1 VPITE
6 KNIMNRLY
14 LVAGGLFVFA
24 ILVVVKL
31 VDIQMIKV
39 NGKTYKELAA
49 QKTEQ
54 MFTIEPNRGNIYSD
68 DGSLLAA
75 SVAKYEIRFDT
86 NTVKPKVWEENI
98 GPLCDSL
105 GVLFNKPSSYYRQML
120 RKARANK
127 NGYKLI
133 ARNVSYLDYARMRKF
148 PMFRLGPNKGGFM
161 EKHRVVR
168 EYPLGKMAARSIGYE
183 RVDEKGYYTR
193 VGLDGAFGNSFLRG
207 QEGKRLKQ
215 KSAGSQWKP
224 VGFNNT
230 IEPKDGQDIVTT
242 INANIQDIAHHALL
256 EQLEKYKAD
265 HGSVVV
271 METKTG
277 EIKAISNLGRTEEGT
292 YYEKLNYAVGESHEP
307 GSTFKLMSLV
317 AALEDKVVDTST
329 VVDTEKGRFRVYDRT
344 VRDSKWGGYGKI
356 SVAEAFAVSSNTAF
370 AKIIHENY
378 KDRPEKFVNRLMNMG
393 LHEDLELPIVGEGQP
408 VIRYPGDKGWSG
420 ISLAW
425 MSHGYEVSM
434 TPMQTLAFYNA
445 IANDGEMVR
454 PRFLKEARIGG
465 KVLKKFEKEVINPSI
480 CSKETVKKAQQLLKD
495 VVESDM
501 GTGSGL
507 YSKNFSMAGKTGTCQ
522 KNYVAQDPDK
532 LAYISSF
539 VGYFPAENPK
549 YSCIVVIHEP
559 DKSVGYYG
567 ADVSGPVFKKLAQKI
582 YTNSPAID
590 KVLPESPKN
599 GALKEEYEE
608 YYAKAQMEY
617 TQIPD
622 LEGMSGMDAIS
633 ILENLGVKVEVKGNG
648 KVKGQSIKA
657 GTSLGK
663 VEKIVLDLS

>member
-1 VPITE
+1 MAISE

-24 ILVVVKL
+24 IAVVVKL
-31 VDIQMIKV
+31 VDIQMVKGEV
-39 NGKTYKELAA
+39 YKAKA
-49 QKTEQ
+49 VQKTEQ
-54 MFTIEPNRGNIYSD
+54 MFTIEPNRGNIYAD

-75 SVAKYEIRFDT
+75 SVAKYEIRFDA

-105 GVLFNKPSSYYRQML
+105 GKLFNKPSSHYRQML
-120 RKARANK
+120 RKARANR

-133 ARNVSYLDYARMRKF
+133 ARNISYLDYARMRKF
-148 PMFRLGPNKGGFM
+148 PMFRLGPNKGGFI
-161 EKHRVVR
+161 EKYKVVR

-193 VGLDGAFGNSFLRG
+193 VGLDGAFGGTFLRG
-207 QEGKRLKQ
+207 KEGKRLKQ

-224 VGFNNT
+224 VGFDNI

-242 INANIQDIAHHALL
+242 INTNIQDIAHHTLL
-256 EQLEKYKAD
+256 GQLEKYKAD
-265 HGSVVV
+265 HGCVVV

-307 GSTFKLMSLV
+307 GSTFKLMSLI

-329 VVDTEKGRFRVYDRT
+329 VVDTEKGRWRVYDRT
-344 VRDSKWGGYGKI
+344 VKDSKWGGYGKI
-356 SVAEAFAVSSNTAF
+356 SVSEAFAVSSNTAF

-378 KDRPEKFVNRLMNMG
+378 KDHPEKFVNRLMNMG
-393 LHEDLELPIVGEGQP
+393 LHQDLELPIVGEGQP
-408 VIRYPGDKGWSG
+408 ILRYPGDKGWSG

-425 MSHGYEVSM
+425 MSHGYEVAM
-434 TPMQTLAFYNA
+434 TPIQTLAFYNA

-454 PRFLKEARIGG
+454 PRFLKEARVGG
-465 KVLKKFEKEVINPSI
+465 KVIEKFAKEVINPSI
-480 CSKETVKKAQQLLKD
+480 CSKETVKKTQRLLKD
-495 VVESDM
+495 VVEKDF
-501 GTGSGL
+501 GTASGL

-539 VGYFPAENPK
+539 VGYFPADNPK

-567 ADVSGPVFKKLAQKI
+567 ADVSGPVFKSMAQKI
-582 YTNSPAID
+582 YSNSPVVD
-590 KVLPESPKN
+590 RVTTKN
-599 GALKEEYEE
+599 SIHGKLDERYNTF
-608 YYAKAQMEY
+608 YDKAQQGY
-617 TQIPD
+617 QGIPD
-622 LEGMSGMDAIS
+622 LKGMSGMDAIS
-633 ILENLGVKVEVKGNG
+633 ILENMGIQVEVRGNG
-648 KVKGQSIKA
+648 KVKNQSIEK
-657 GTSLGK
+657 GK
-663 VEKIVLDLS
+663 EIKNVKKVVLDLS